1 MKKLTALMLSLVM
14 ILSLC
19 AGCGDTGTQPG
30 GTDAPNNSGNA
41 GTDVPENTPAAFA
54 LARQAGFGVEL
65 DLRLT
70 ADGETAIFHDPVLRR
85 LCGREGG
92 V

>member
-41 GTDVPENTPAAFA
+41 GTDVPETP
-54 LARQAGFGVEL
+54 
-65 DLRLT
+65 
-70 ADGETAIFHDPVLRR
+70 
-85 LCGREGG
+85 
-92 V
+92 

>member
-30 GTDAPNNSGNA
+30 GLMA
-41 GTDVPENTPAAFA
+41 EF
-54 LARQAGFGVEL
+54 LL
-65 DLRLT
+65 LL
-70 ADGETAIFHDPVLRR
+70 
-85 LCGREGG
+85 
-92 V
+92 